1 MDDIL
6 KRLEKLENITSF
18 EYFTGIGF
26 DSHKFDPSKMGI
38 VLGGVNIPYEKG
50 FYAHSDGDVVYH
62 ALAESILGALAL
74 GDLGTHFPD
83 SDDKYKDIDSSL
95 LVKEVVSLMKKE
107 GYEIGNI
114 DISITLEKP
123 KLKDYI
129 LQMRQNIASLLETDI
144 KNVSVKAGTNEK
156 LDEIG
161 KGLAVKAESI
171 VLLQEKE

>member
-1 MDDIL
+1 M
-6 KRLEKLENITSF
+6 R
-18 EYFTGIGF
+18 IGF
-26 DSHKFDPSKMGI
+26 ASDIHRLVDGRKLILAGVHVPFL
-38 VLGGVNIPYEKG
+38 LGEL
-50 FYAHSDGDVVYH
+50 AHSDGDVVYH
-62 ALAESILGALAL
+62 ALSESILGALAL

-83 SDDKYKDIDSSL
+83 NDDKYKDIDSSA
-95 LVKEVVSLMKKE
+95 LVKEVVSLMKQE
-107 GYEIGNI
+107 GYKIGNV

-129 LQMRQNIASLLETDI
+129 LKMRENIASLLETDI